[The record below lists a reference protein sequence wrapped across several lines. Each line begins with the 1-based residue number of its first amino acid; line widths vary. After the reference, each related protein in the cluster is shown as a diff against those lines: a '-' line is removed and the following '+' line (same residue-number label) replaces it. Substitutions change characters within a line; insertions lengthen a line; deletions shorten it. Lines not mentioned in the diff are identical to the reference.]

1 MEFMAHTEL
10 IPQLIHF
17 SGDATLTV
25 LQLLISS
32 LAIFLKNNNLKIA
45 CIRMELVDENLV
57 IDFIEN

>member
-57 IDFIEN
+57 IDLIEN